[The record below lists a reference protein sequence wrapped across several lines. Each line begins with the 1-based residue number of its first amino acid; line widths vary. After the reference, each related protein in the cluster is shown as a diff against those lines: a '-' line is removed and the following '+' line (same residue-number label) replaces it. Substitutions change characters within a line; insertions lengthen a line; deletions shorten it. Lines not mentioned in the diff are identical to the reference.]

1 MLDRADMILADVE
14 ERAHVE
20 REPVHALHLVCLRA
34 DLHHQVRHAVIHGF
48 AHHAQRVERFGR
60 GEIRFGVGVAVKT
73 VVHGGEQGAAP
84 AAVSVEDGLREIGR
98 GGFALGAGDA
108 HQRELAFRMIVEF
121 GSEQAQRLARIVDDE
136 AGAIGALRQIGFRNI
151 GGEPLLRRAVKK
163 FRLESALADQQRA
176 GGDLACVIR
185 EFFKRRVRTIDTRG
199 VELPD
204 VAMNH
209 LSQKIML

>member
-1 MLDRADMILADVE
+1 
-14 ERAHVE
+14 
-20 REPVHALHLVCLRA
+20 
-34 DLHHQVRHAVIHGF
+34 
-48 AHHAQRVERFGR
+48 
-60 GEIRFGVGVAVKT
+60 
-73 VVHGGEQGAAP
+73 
-84 AAVSVEDGLREIGR
+84 
-98 GGFALGAGDA
+98 
-108 HQRELAFRMIVEF
+108 MIVEF